1 MGRKNLVN
9 GKGSS
14 LFHSSGDNMNRKK
27 IFVVLAV
34 FLVAGIAAAQDQV
47 PINPAPGYYGSISV
61 NGQPAS
67 PGTAI
72 TAQIGGAERGSMTTS
87 ASGFYGDDP
96 GPSKLW
102 VTGFQNEIGSTVTFY
117 VNGVASQQTGI
128 LTGKGTLNR
137 VDLTFTVPTGSV
149 SPGDGGG
156 SGSGGGGISSAEP
169 FENIELSEIRD
180 ADLVAGVPVTFRF
193 TSPELVVYELVIT
206 ANVSAGMTSARVEQL
221 KNISNLV
228 TSSPPGNIHK
238 NVNIWLGTSGFSVP
252 KNIREGIVR
261 FRVNKSWLI
270 DENIDDG
277 SISMMRWDGSQW
289 VSLETKQVRTDD
301 NYIYHE
307 ALTDRFSPFT
317 ITGVKAAPVS
327 TPTTV
332 PGIGASPTVTPLSVM
347 PPMAL
352 NWILYVVAAI
362 ILIGA
367 VYYYAMKNKQKK
379 VK

>member
-1 MGRKNLVN
+1 ME
-9 GKGSS
+9 KGLS
-14 LFHSSGDNMNRKK
+14 LFLGDIMNNKK
-27 IFVVLAV
+27 IFILAMAVL
-34 FLVAGIAAAQDQV
+34 LIAGIAEAQDQI
-47 PINPAPGYYGSISV
+47 PLNPAPGYYGSITV
-61 NGQPAS
+61 NGQPAP

-72 TAQIGGAERGSMTTS
+72 TAKIGTEVRGSITTS
-87 ASGFYGDDP
+87 SSGFYGDDP

-102 VTGFQNEIGSTVTFY
+102 ITGFSNEIGSTVTFF
-117 VNGVASQQTGI
+117 VSGVASPQTGT
-128 LTGKGTLNR
+128 LTKERTLNR
-137 VDLTFTVPTGSV
+137 VDLTFSVPTGGV
-149 SPGDGGG
+149 SPGDGGE
-156 SGSGGGGISSAEP
+156 GGGGGGGVSSGEP
-169 FENIELSEIRD
+169 FENIEFSETRE

-193 TSPELVVYELVIT
+193 TNPKLVVYELVIT
-206 ANVSAGMTSARVEQL
+206 ANVSAGMTGAKVEQL
-221 KNISNLV
+221 KGISRLV

-261 FRVNKSWLI
+261 FRVDNSWLS
-270 DENIDDG
+270 DETIDDG

-289 VSLETKQVRTDD
+289 ISLETKQVRKDD
-301 NYIYHE
+301 NYTYYE
-307 ALTDRFSPFT
+307 TFTDSFSPFT
-317 ITGVKAAPVS
+317 ITGVKEAPVS

-332 PGIGASPTVTPLSVM
+332 PGIGASPAVTPLAVM

-367 VYYYAMKNKQKK
+367 VYYYAMKNKEKK